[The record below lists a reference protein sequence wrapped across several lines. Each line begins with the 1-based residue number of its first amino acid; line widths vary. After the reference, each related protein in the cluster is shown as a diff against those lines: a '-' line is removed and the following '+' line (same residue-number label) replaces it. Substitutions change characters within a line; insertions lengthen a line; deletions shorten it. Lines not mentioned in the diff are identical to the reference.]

1 MNLARRLAE
10 KMTEISRKVYHV
22 YTYPAEKNEIIVRNA
37 DSFRVFRVIWDVF
50 HIDILTLVR

>member
-1 MNLARRLAE
+1 
-10 KMTEISRKVYHV
+10 MTEISRKVYHV

>member
-1 MNLARRLAE
+1 
-10 KMTEISRKVYHV
+10 MTEISRKVYHV
-22 YTYPAEKNEIIVRNA
+22 YTYPARKNEIIVKSA